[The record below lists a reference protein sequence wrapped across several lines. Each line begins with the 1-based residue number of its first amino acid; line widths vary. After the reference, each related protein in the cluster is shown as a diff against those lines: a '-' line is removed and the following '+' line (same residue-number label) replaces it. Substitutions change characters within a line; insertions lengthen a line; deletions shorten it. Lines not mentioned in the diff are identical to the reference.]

1 MTSRLAVEV
10 DSLLIGLAMPI
21 AVALIIGAITLVKR
35 RNNRSAED
43 TVVDIGDTRANRVS
57 VNYWVGHFKA
67 LRKQGEVILDRQERI
82 LEHQGQI
89 LQELVIIKT
98 ILTSRI
104 EHRESL

>member
-1 MTSRLAVEV
+1 MWQLAVEV

-21 AVALIIGAITLVKR
+21 AVALIIGGIALIRKR
-35 RNNRSAED
+35 NHRSAED
-43 TVVDIGDTRANRVS
+43 TVVDIKDIRANRVPVS
-57 VNYWVGHFKA
+57 HWEDHFDAIHKE
-67 LRKQGEVILDRQERI
+67 LEMILGKQGRI
-82 LEHQGQI
+82 MEYQGQI